1 MSLTGGTLNYS
12 YETFLQRS
20 LNLGDLPSA
29 ATARGNLGINLSKTG
44 TANAV
49 VQYDATGNLTT
60 QTTIS
65 GNAMG
70 IGTTTPSCA
79 LSFGT
84 PSVNKV
90 LALYDNAPSDTPA
103 TAVNFVGFGA
113 TSSALR
119 YNVPYLGTHNFYAA
133 SNLLAS
139 FNQSTGLVTNA
150 GATLGGSRTSAGA
163 VSLVLQANSGTST
176 DYAQLQRNSGSAGA
190 LSLINTGA
198 GTMSFTSTGSM
209 ILTTASAFTAS
220 CTSTSITSTSD
231 VTLTSQ
237 QGSLVLNSYGTTLLN
252 GGADVAYGKVLT
264 VYGREKVYYDN
275 TYPTQGG
282 ALVIGDVD
290 GYSAASTS
298 PVLLALTQ
306 SGLSTSNNV
315 SIQMGKSGANTAVM
329 AYNFNTNSANTSFS
343 VNHFGAFSQFVL
355 RSNGNVGIGT
365 ALPGSALSFG
375 TNSGNKILTLYD
387 NSPTDT
393 PSTALNFFGLGINS
407 STLRYNVPYNSVH
420 TFYGASNA
428 IATLSSTNIL
438 GTGTVYTTA
447 GTFTSTNPSDKRLK
461 SNIAGLSTTRALEVI
476 SNLNPVSF
484 NWKDSDKYGSG
495 TKYGFIAQ
503 DVEAVVPEIVR
514 QEGDTLGYDPVSLIP
529 FLVEAVKELLR
540 R

>member
-12 YETFLQRS
+12 YESFLQRS

-29 ATARGNLGINLSKTG
+29 ATARGNLGINLSTSG

-65 GNAMG
+65 GNAIG
-70 IGTTTPSCA
+70 IGTTTPSCS

-90 LALYDNAPSDTPA
+90 LALYDNAPSDAPS
-103 TAVNFVGFGA
+103 TAVNFLGFGA

-119 YNVPYLGTHNFYAA
+119 YNVPYLGTHNFYSA
-133 SNLLAS
+133 SNLLATI
-139 FNQSTGLVTNA
+139 QSSGLVTNS
-150 GATLGGSRTSAGA
+150 GATFGGARSSSGA
-163 VSLVLQANSGTST
+163 VSLVLQTNSGTLT
-176 DYAQLQRNSGSAGA
+176 DYAQLQRNSGTAGA
-190 LSLINTGA
+190 LSLTNTG
-198 GTMSFTSTGSM
+198 TGSFS
-209 ILTTASAFTAS
+209 ITSGGSLLLTSGGALTAS

-231 VTLTSQ
+231 ITLTSQ
-237 QGSLVLNSYGTTLLN
+237 AGSLVLDTTGLTLMN
-252 GGADVAYGKVLT
+252 GGGQVPYGKLLT
-264 VYGREKVYYDN
+264 VYGREKIYFDN
-275 TYPTQGG
+275 TYATQGG

-315 SIQMGKSGANTAVM
+315 SIQMGKASSNTALI
-329 AYNFNTNSANTSFS
+329 AYNFNSNTANTSFS
-343 VNHFGAFSQFVL
+343 INHFGSTNQFVL
-355 RSNGNVGIGT
+355 RSNGNMGLGT

-393 PSTALNFFGLGINS
+393 ASTAVNFFGFGINS
-407 STLRYNVPYNSVH
+407 STLRYNVPYSSVH
-420 TFYGASNA
+420 TFYGGSNV
-428 IATLSSTNIL
+428 IATLSSTSLL
-438 GTGTVYTTA
+438 GTGTVYTNA
-447 GTFTSTNPSDKRLK
+447 GIFTSTNPSDRKLK
-461 SNIAGLSTTRALEVI
+461 SNIADITTERAFEVV
-476 SNLNPVSF
+476 SKLNPVSF
-484 NWKDSDKYGSG
+484 NWKDSEKYGSG

-503 DVEAVVPEIVR
+503 DVEAILPEIVR

>member
-1 MSLTGGTLNYS
+1 MSLTGGTLTYS

-20 LNLGDLPSA
+20 LNLGDIPSA

-65 GNAMG
+65 GTSIG
-70 IGTTTPSCA
+70 IGTATPSCA

-90 LALYDNAPSDTPA
+90 MALYDNAPSDTPA
-103 TAVNFVGFGA
+103 TAVNFLGFGA
-113 TSSALR
+113 TSTALR
-119 YNVPYLGTHNFYAA
+119 HNVPYLGTHNFYAA

-139 FNQSTGLVTNA
+139 FNQSTGLITSD
-150 GATLGGSRTSAGA
+150 GATLGGARTSAGS
-163 VSLVLQANSGTST
+163 VSLVLQANSGTLT

-190 LSLINTGA
+190 LSLINTGSGA
-198 GTMSFTSTGSM
+198 MSFTSSGSM
-209 ILTTASAFTAS
+209 ILTTAGALTAS

-231 VTLTSQ
+231 ITLTSQ
-237 QGSLVLNSYGTTLLN
+237 QGSLVLNSYGSTLLN

-275 TYPTQGG
+275 TYATQGG

-290 GYSAASTS
+290 GYSAPSTS

-315 SIQMGKSGANTAVM
+315 SIQMGKASSNTALM
-329 AYNFNTNSANTSFS
+329 AYNFNNNTANTTFS
-343 VNHFGAFSQFVL
+343 VNHFGSTSQFVL
-355 RSNGNVGIGT
+355 RSNGYVGIGT
-365 ALPGSALSFG
+365 ALPGCPLSFG
-375 TNSGNKILTLYD
+375 T
-387 NSPTDT
+387 
-393 PSTALNFFGLGINS
+393 TALNKVVALYDLSPNESPATAVNFYGLGVGAS
-407 STLRYNVPYNSVH
+407 LMRYNCPYNSVH
-420 TFYGASNA
+420 TFYGGSNV
-428 IATLSSTNIL
+428 IATLSSTSLL
-438 GTGTVYTTA
+438 GTGTVYTNA
-447 GTFTSTNPSDKRLK
+447 GIFTSTNPSDRKLK
-461 SNIAGLSTTRALEVI
+461 SNIAGVSTALALEVI